1 VDKVVFLC
9 YVVLSHVILMDEGKV
24 QAILNWP
31 IPLSIHKFMGLQPF
45 IKGSFII
52 LVLLQPLLIIISN
65 KGPLF
70 RHQKHKPIL
79 SY

>member
-1 VDKVVFLC
+1 
-9 YVVLSHVILMDEGKV
+9 MDEGKV

-31 IPLSIHKFMGLQPF
+31 IHSSIHKFMGLQPF

>member
-1 VDKVVFLC
+1 MDKVVFLC

-24 QAILNWP
+24 QAILDWP
-31 IPLSIHKFMGLQPF
+31 IPSSIHKFMGLQPF

-52 LVLLQPLLIIISN
+52 LVSLQPLLLIISN
-65 KGPLF
+65 KGSLF
-70 RHQKHKPIL
+70 RHKKYKPIL